1 LKGNSQDASVQHS
14 AGYGQRSH
22 TSDWY
27 IKRNWQE
34 AEEVSNTKKVEVEVQ
49 AKVEIKKVGSSLNID
64 LNLSL
69 LRLLRL
75 TPVSRFTSNV
85 SRLLL
90 ETQEG

>member
-34 AEEVSNTKKVEVEVQ
+34 AEEVSNTKKVEVQ
-49 AKVEIKKVGSSLNID
+49 AKVEIKKVGSSLNLD

-85 SRLLL
+85 SRLLI